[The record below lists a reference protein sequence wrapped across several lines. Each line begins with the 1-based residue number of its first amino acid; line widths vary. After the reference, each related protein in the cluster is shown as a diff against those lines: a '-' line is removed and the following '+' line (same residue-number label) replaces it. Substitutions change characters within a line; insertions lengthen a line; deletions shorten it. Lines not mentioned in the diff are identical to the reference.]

1 MSANLFESATAD
13 LQQHPLSAAFPAMP
27 DEEFQAL
34 KDSIESIGVQNPI
47 VLFEGM
53 VLDGWHRYRAAQE
66 TLSSCPAV
74 DLADDVDPKDFVVAQ
89 NERRRHLTKSQ
100 IADAIVRV
108 FDWQSTGRPKV
119 EPSSTFEKTN
129 SELANI
135 AGVSTKT
142 IQQAKFVQTQATPE
156 VQDAV
161 KAGTVSL
168 KDAAA
173 VANLPANEQAA
184 IAAAGP
190 AAIKKAAGAPKKA
203 KADAAP
209 AQPTGD
215 HGNEVA
221 KLRRQ
226 LAEKDEQIDSLAAI
240 LKEAA
245 ADNELMGKA
254 FDVDDRLAAATAE
267 IFRLNALVQV
277 FESRLTGQTNEL
289 NEAKRLAKQWK
300 RRAERAEAALP
311 KEAA

>member
-184 IAAAGP
+184 IAAAGRRP
-190 AAIKKAAGAPKKA
+190 SRR
-203 KADAAP
+203 
-209 AQPTGD
+209 QPGR
-215 HGNEVA
+215 
-221 KLRRQ
+221 LRRPKPMQ
-226 LAEKDEQIDSLAAI
+226 PPLSLLATTATRLQNCAANSPR
-240 LKEAA
+240 K
-245 ADNELMGKA
+245 M
-254 FDVDDRLAAATAE
+254 
-267 IFRLNALVQV
+267 
-277 FESRLTGQTNEL
+277 SRLIVWPPSSKKPPPTTSSWARPLTLTTDWQL
-289 NEAKRLAKQWK
+289 RPLKFSA
-300 RRAERAEAALP
+300 
-311 KEAA
+311 